1 MQLYVFPP
9 SPRARKPLAVV
20 HHLGL
25 PCEIKLLDLFKGEQ
39 KQPEYLK
46 LNPNGRM
53 PTLVD
58 GDFVLWESNA
68 IIQYLAD
75 KKPGRLLPSDAR
87 GRADAQRWLC
97 WDLAHWDPACSTLL
111 FENFIKGLTGRGA
124 PDPDKIKDGDERFR
138 ACAALLDAHLAQRP
152 WMLGE
157 QLSVVDFAL
166 AAPLHYAGPGK
177 LPTGGYSHIERWYG
191 QIDKLEAWKKSAP
204 PPLN

>member
-20 HHLGL
+20 HHLDL
-25 PCEIKLLDLFKGEQ
+25 PCEIKVLDLVKGEQ
-39 KQPEYLK
+39 KRPEYLK

-75 KKPGRLLPSDAR
+75 KKPGELMPVDAR
-87 GRADAQRWLC
+87 GRAEVQRWLC
-97 WDLAHWDPACSTLL
+97 WDLAHWDPACASLL
-111 FENFIKGLTGRGA
+111 FENMIKPVFRGAA
-124 PDPDKIKDGDERFR
+124 PDPAQVKEGEDKFR
-138 ACAALLDAHLAQRP
+138 QLAPVLDAHLASRD
-152 WMLGE
+152 WLLGKN
-157 QLSVVDFAL
+157 LSVADFAL
-166 AAPLHYAGPGK
+166 AAPLHYAGVGK
-177 LPTGGYSHIERWYG
+177 IPVDEFANIKRWYG
-191 QIDKLEAWKKSAP
+191 QLASLEAWRKSAP